1 MTLKE
6 HIDDI
11 REGLET
17 DRYSSEADVS
27 QGIVQ
32 RLLHVL
38 TWPMYNIQV
47 IIPEYSVEGRRVDY
61 ALCDPASKP
70 LVFIEVKQVGNID
83 GAERQLFEYAFHEGV
98 PIALLTDGQKWRFFH
113 PTGQGNYTERKV
125 CELDLLEGDSE
136 KSATHLNRYLNYEKI
151 RTREAVRAIE
161 EDYGKVSRQREAAA
175 RLPEAWGKL
184 VDEADEFL
192 LHAVAEK
199 TESLCGHRPT
209 DEQVLDFLKSLE
221 RKTEMNLGESPASPI
236 PPGQPTQRRAQT
248 RLVVTMPNG
257 DQIEK
262 HNAQATF
269 FDVIVKLG
277 PEKVMSA
284 HPSTVSTS
292 PFPNGRHDKH
302 GQFYISTNHG
312 TPEKKRRLERIA
324 KRLDV
329 QLKVEVV
336 EK

>member
-1 MTLKE
+1 MA
-6 HIDDI
+6 IF
-11 REGLET
+11 
-17 DRYSSEADVS
+17 Y
-27 QGIVQ
+27 
-32 RLLHVL
+32 
-38 TWPMYNIQV
+38 
-47 IIPEYSVEGRRVDY
+47 
-61 ALCDPASKP
+61 
-70 LVFIEVKQVGNID
+70 
-83 GAERQLFEYAFHEGV
+83 
-98 PIALLTDGQKWRFFH
+98 
-113 PTGQGNYTERKV
+113 PTGQGNYRERRV

-161 EDYGKVSRQREAAA
+161 EDYQKVSRQRQAAA

-184 VDEADEFL
+184 VEEADEFL

-209 DEQVLDFLKSLE
+209 DQQVLDFLKSLE
-221 RKTEMNLGESPASPI
+221 RKTNLGEAPSLF
-236 PPGQPTQRRAQT
+236 GHPTPRRERRT
-248 RLVVTMPNG
+248 RKHLFVTMPNG

-292 PFPNGRHDKH
+292 PFSNGRHDKH

-312 TPEKKRRLERIA
+312 TPEKKRILERIA